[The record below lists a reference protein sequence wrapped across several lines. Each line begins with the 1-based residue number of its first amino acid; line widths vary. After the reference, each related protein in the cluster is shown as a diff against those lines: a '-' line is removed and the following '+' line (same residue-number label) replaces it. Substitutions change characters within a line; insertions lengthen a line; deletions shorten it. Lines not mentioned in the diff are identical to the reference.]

1 MAIDSIRLLVDSAGP
16 LWRRLSDVAVIDN
29 LPGSDSFEDWIA
41 QNAAGPVSDHLT
53 LQQLR
58 RDYRRLLNLL
68 NELETLVRSRSL
80 AITMIRERARELATA
95 S

>member
-16 LWRRLSDVAVIDN
+16 LWRHLSEVAAIDT
-29 LPGSDSFEDWIA
+29 LPASDSFDDWIA
-41 QNAAGPVSDHLT
+41 QNSMDPAADHLT

-80 AITMIRERARELATA
+80 AITMIRERARELAA
-95 S
+95 A